1 MSLAEWVSSATLAA
15 ALASVA
21 SLGVVV
27 WQLRVLGRQT
37 EEGARQTRLSAEATR
52 AGIRITLMQEMIKI
66 DRFLC
71 DRPELRTVLYGQS
84 DAARGNLQSQQADAL
99 AEMIFDFS
107 ECLSQHENH
116 FEGQIGDGWKSYFE
130 DLASRSEVLQIF
142 WRKNRRWYAEAR
154 RYFDP
159 VMTRMAQAETATSSP
174 AADHGGNHRPSRPQQ
189 PAGPVAAAPAVAPTA
204 PDRAAAPLSAA
215 ESSAAPES

>member
-1 MSLAEWVSSATLAA
+1 MNLTEWVSSATLAA
-15 ALASVA
+15 AVASVA

-52 AGIRITLMQEMIKI
+52 AGIRMTLMREMIEI

-71 DRPELRTVLYGQS
+71 DRPELRAALYGHS
-84 DAARGNLQSQQADAL
+84 DTDGANLQSQRVDAA
-99 AEMIFDFS
+99 AEMIFDFT

-116 FEGQIGDGWKSYFE
+116 FDGEIGDGWRAYFE
-130 DLASRSEVLQIF
+130 DLASRSEVLQTF
-142 WRKNRRWYAEAR
+142 WRKNRLWYAEAR

-159 VMTRMAQAETATSSP
+159 VMTRLAEAEAATSSQ
-174 AADHGGNHRPSRPQQ
+174 AAEHDGNHHRQRRQQ
-189 PAGPVAAAPAVAPTA
+189 SPGGAANVAHTA
-204 PDRAAAPLSAA
+204 D
-215 ESSAAPES
+215 

>member
-1 MSLAEWVSSATLAA
+1 MNLAEWVSSATLAA

-52 AGIRITLMQEMIKI
+52 AGIRMTLMREMIEI

-71 DRPELRTVLYGQS
+71 DRPELRAVLYGHS
-84 DAARGNLQSQQADAL
+84 DADGANLQSQRVDAA

-116 FEGQIGDGWKSYFE
+116 FGGEIGDGWRAYFE
-130 DLASRSEVLQIF
+130 DLARRSEVLQTF
-142 WRKNRRWYAEAR
+142 WRKNRLWYAEAR

-159 VMTRMAQAETATSSP
+159 VMTRLAEAETAASSQ
-174 AADHGGNHRPSRPQQ
+174 AAEHDGNHRRRRSQQ
-189 PAGPVAAAPAVAPTA
+189 SPGGAANVAHTA
-204 PDRAAAPLSAA
+204 D
-215 ESSAAPES
+215 

>member
-1 MSLAEWVSSATLAA
+1 MNLTEWVSSATLAA
-15 ALASVA
+15 SLASVA

-52 AGIRITLMQEMIKI
+52 AEIRMTLMREMIEI

-71 DRPELRTVLYGQS
+71 DRPELRAVLYGNS
-84 DAARGNLQSQQADAL
+84 DTDGANLQSQRVDAA
-99 AEMIFDFS
+99 AEMIFDFT

-116 FEGQIGDGWKSYFE
+116 FGGEIGDGWRAYFE
-130 DLASRSEVLQIF
+130 YLASRSEVLQTF
-142 WRKNRRWYAEAR
+142 WRKNRPWYAEAR

-159 VMTRMAQAETATSSP
+159 VMTRLAESEAAASSQAAEH
-174 AADHGGNHRPSRPQQ
+174 DGNHRRRRRQQ
-189 PAGPVAAAPAVAPTA
+189 PPGGAANVAHAA
-204 PDRAAAPLSAA
+204 D
-215 ESSAAPES
+215 

>member
-21 SLGVVV
+21 SVGVVV

-37 EEGARQTRLSAEATR
+37 EEAARQTRLSAEATR

-71 DRPELRTVLYGQS
+71 DRPELRAVLYGQS
-84 DAARGNLQSQQADAL
+84 DTAEENLQSQQANAV
-99 AEMIFDFS
+99 AEMIFDFT

-116 FEGQIGDGWKSYFE
+116 FAGQIGDGWKSYFE
-130 DLASRSEVLQIF
+130 DLAGRSEVLQIF
-142 WRKNRRWYAEAR
+142 WRKNRLWYAEAR

-159 VMTRMAQAETATSSP
+159 VMTRLAEAEKATSSR
-174 AADHGGNHRPSRPQQ
+174 AADLDGNNRRSHRQQ
-189 PAGPVAAAPAVAPTA
+189 PPGPAAAAPNVAH
-204 PDRAAAPLSAA
+204 AAD
-215 ESSAAPES
+215 

>member
-1 MSLAEWVSSATLAA
+1 MSLAEWVSLATLAA

-21 SLGVVV
+21 SVGVVV

-37 EEGARQTRLSAEATR
+37 EEAARQTRLSAEATR

-66 DRFLC
+66 DKFLC
-71 DRPELRTVLYGQS
+71 DRPELRTALYGQM
-84 DAARGNLQSQQADAL
+84 DRAGGNLQSQRTDAV
-99 AEMIFDFS
+99 AEMIFDFT

-116 FEGQIGDGWKSYFE
+116 FAGQIGSGWKSYLE

-142 WRKNRRWYAEAR
+142 WRKNRLWYAEAR

-159 VMTRMAQAETATSSP
+159 VMTRLAEAEKATSAQA
-174 AADHGGNHRPSRPQQ
+174 ADLDGNHRGSRRQQQ
-189 PAGPVAAAPAVAPTA
+189 PPDTAAAAPN
-204 PDRAAAPLSAA
+204 AAHVGD
-215 ESSAAPES
+215 

>member
-1 MSLAEWVSSATLAA
+1 MSLAEWVSLATLAA

-37 EEGARQTRLSAEATR
+37 EEAAQQTRVSAEATR

-71 DRPELRTVLYGQS
+71 DRPELRAVLYGQS
-84 DAARGNLQSQQADAL
+84 DTAEGNLQSQQANAL
-99 AEMIFDFS
+99 AEMIFDFT

-116 FEGQIGDGWKSYFE
+116 FEGQIGDGWKTYFE
-130 DLASRSEVLQIF
+130 DLANRSEVLQIF
-142 WRKNRRWYAEAR
+142 WRKNRLWYAEAR

-159 VMTRMAQAETATSSP
+159 VMTRLAEAEKAASSR
-174 AADHGGNHRPSRPQQ
+174 AADPDGNHRRSHRPQS
-189 PAGPVAAAPAVAPTA
+189 PGTAEAAPNVAH
-204 PDRAAAPLSAA
+204 AAD
-215 ESSAAPES
+215 

>member
-21 SLGVVV
+21 SLGVVI

-37 EEGARQTRLSAEATR
+37 EEGAQQTRLSAEATR
-52 AGIRITLMQEMIKI
+52 AQIRMTLMREMIEI

-71 DRPELRTVLYGQS
+71 DRPELRAVLYGHS
-84 DAARGNLQSQQADAL
+84 DTAGSNLKSQQADAA
-99 AEMIFDFS
+99 AEMIFDFA

-116 FEGQIGDGWKSYFE
+116 FDGHIGDGWRAYFE
-130 DLASRSEVLQIF
+130 SLVSRSEVLQTF
-142 WRKNRRWYAEAR
+142 WRKNRPWYGEAQ

-159 VMTRMAQAETATSSP
+159 VMTRLAESAAAASSQAAE
-174 AADHGGNHRPSRPQQ
+174 HNGNHRRSRRHQSPGGGSGERR
-189 PAGPVAAAPAVAPTA
+189 AHTA
-204 PDRAAAPLSAA
+204 D
-215 ESSAAPES
+215 

>member
-1 MSLAEWVSSATLAA
+1 MNLTEWVSSATLAA
-15 ALASVA
+15 AVASVA

-52 AGIRITLMQEMIKI
+52 AEIRMTLMREMIEI

-71 DRPELRTVLYGQS
+71 DRPELRAVLYGHS
-84 DAARGNLQSQQADAL
+84 DTDGANLQSQRVDAA
-99 AEMIFDFS
+99 AEMIFDFT

-116 FEGQIGDGWKSYFE
+116 FGGEIGDGWRAYFE
-130 DLASRSEVLQIF
+130 DLARRSEVLQTF
-142 WRKNRRWYAEAR
+142 WRKNRLWYAEAR

-159 VMTRMAQAETATSSP
+159 VMTRLAEAETAASSQ
-174 AADHGGNHRPSRPQQ
+174 AAEHDGNHHGQRRQLSPGG
-189 PAGPVAAAPAVAPTA
+189 AANVAHTA
-204 PDRAAAPLSAA
+204 D
-215 ESSAAPES
+215 

>member
-21 SLGVVV
+21 SLGVVI
-27 WQLRVLGRQT
+27 WQLHVLGRQT

-52 AGIRITLMQEMIKI
+52 AGIRMTIMREMIEI

-71 DRPELRTVLYGQS
+71 DRPELRAVLYGHS
-84 DAARGNLQSQQADAL
+84 DTPGANLQSQRTDAA
-99 AEMIFDFS
+99 AEMIFDFT

-116 FEGQIGDGWKSYFE
+116 FEGEIGDGWRSYFE
-130 DLASRSEVLQIF
+130 DLANRSEVLQTF
-142 WRKNRRWYAEAR
+142 WRKNRLWYAEAR

-159 VMTRMAQAETATSSP
+159 VMTRLAESETATSSQ
-174 AADHGGNHRPSRPQQ
+174 AADHDGNHRRRRGQQ
-189 PAGPVAAAPAVAPTA
+189 PPGAASGHQGAPTG
-204 PDRAAAPLSAA
+204 
-215 ESSAAPES
+215 